1 MGQVVWVTEPLGVA
15 RKVPT
20 SPVMFPSVQVT
31 AALASTVKFDAT
43 AGGGGETTTVTTT
56 VARPDTLPS
65 RASTVLVN
73 VPATVP
79 AVNRPVLLMLPPF
92 ATTAQVGEIETMLPL
107 ASWPTAAN
115 CCVALAAKVSELGVT
130 VMEAAVMGAGASVT
144 AVTAVPVIVTSAFD
158 ETFPCRLPPVSVMP
172 APARML
178 PWMLE
183 VVIVTASATRHVTLD
198 ARAPPAITTEKPV
211 PVRAPVPLVPI
222 FRTQIPSA
230 GPLSVNTPVTVAAAL
245 KQ

>member
-43 AGGGGETTTVTTT
+43 AGGGETTTVTTT
-56 VARPDTLPS
+56 VARPETLPS

-115 CCVALAAKVSELGVT
+115 CCVALAANVSELGVT
-130 VMEAAVMGAGASVT
+130 VMVAAVMGAGDSVT
-144 AVTAVPVIVTSAFD
+144 AVTAVPVIVTSAFA
-158 ETFPCRLPPVSVMP
+158 ETVPCKLPPVRVMP
-172 APARML
+172 APARIL
-178 PWMLE
+178 PWMSE

-198 ARAPPAITTEKPV
+198 ARPPPAMTTAKLV

-222 FRTQIPSA
+222 LKIQTASA
-230 GPLSVNTPVTVAAAL
+230 GPSSVNTPVTVAAAL

>member
-56 VARPDTLPS
+56 VARPETPPS

-115 CCVALAAKVSELGVT
+115 CCVALAAKVSGLGVT
-130 VMEAAVMGAGASVT
+130 VMVAAVMGAGDSVT
-144 AVTAVPVIVTSAFD
+144 AVTAVPVIVTSAFALR
-158 ETFPCRLPPVSVMP
+158 FPSKVPRVSVMS
-172 APARML
+172 APPRIVPMKRESVMVA
-178 PWMLE
+178 PW
-183 VVIVTASATRHVTLD
+183 ATHHVTLPGCP
-198 ARAPPAITTEKPV
+198 PPAMTTEKLL

-222 FRTQIPSA
+222 LKVQMPSA
-230 GPLSVNTPVTVAAAL
+230 GPLSVNTPETVAAAL